1 MRVTIDRVKAWAR
14 ERDIRLSRKRKSG
27 DDAALAATLD
37 TLVASGLLTRF
48 TAGSETVYSIEPAHH
63 PMASYYRNI
72 IAPHFLDR
80 AMIEL
85 ALFELRDADSRDA
98 TAAFWANVDRLRD
111 LVNFEFFS
119 PRTAERRVG

>member
-14 ERDIRLSRKRKSG
+14 ERDIRLSRELESG

-72 IAPHFLDR
+72 IPHHFLDR
-80 AMIEL
+80 TE
-85 ALFELRDADSRDA
+85 
-98 TAAFWANVDRLRD
+98 
-111 LVNFEFFS
+111 
-119 PRTAERRVG
+119 ERREGKEGVSTGRYRGAPVT